1 MYKATIVIPNINGK
15 GWLKDSIESV
25 YAQTE
30 QNFQLIVV
38 DNGSTD
44 ESLEQARSYCS
55 RANFTLIENG
65 TNTGFSHAVNQGI
78 AMAESEYVVLFNND
92 AFAEPQWLAELI
104 RTAETDPKIFAVQ
117 SLMIRHFDRELADD
131 AGDYVTATAAGPAAT
146 QSKSASSRPAAA
158 RRSTARAF
166 WRRSAPLTRTSL
178 PTLRMWT

>member
-92 AFAEPQWLAELI
+92 AFAEPQVAGRAHPHRRNRPQDLCGAEPD
-104 RTAETDPKIFAVQ
+104 DP
-117 SLMIRHFDRELADD
+117 
-131 AGDYVTATAAGPAAT
+131 
-146 QSKSASSRPAAA
+146 
-158 RRSTARAF
+158 
-166 WRRSAPLTRTSL
+166 PL
-178 PTLRMWT
+178 